1 MGMLVIVNAPL
12 QRQLRL
18 CLLQLQ
24 PQICDLLDPFVD
36 SSIRSIQLVLEL
48 CNTIIIVVPLV
59 AVATAGDAATS
70 SSSSRRRPAARRSM

>member
-48 CNTIIIVVPLV
+48 CNTIIIARGSP
-59 AVATAGDAATS
+59 GC
-70 SSSSRRRPAARRSM
+70 SRDGWRRSYLFLFFSRRSM